1 MVILNSG
8 VIKMEKLKESYRKA
22 IKSIITITLYF
33 IWPTVLKFILK
44 LFGIETNEIF
54 SFISN
59 IILLIIIM
67 LIYFKDLKC
76 SLNKMPF
83 KKMLYLFVSLVIVQ
97 ILTNLISITILGVN
111 DHRTYGGIMP
121 SSLEKWP
128 LLVGLSLVIVY
139 PILETLVFNKSLK
152 DVINNKWAFIF
163 SSSLFF
169 WLVNLYAFDFKQSSI
184 IATMSC
190 FTTSIVINYFYY
202 KEDNI
207 SSIIV
212 VKMIYNLIFLCLP

>member
-1 MVILNSG
+1 
-8 VIKMEKLKESYRKA
+8 ME
-22 IKSIITITLYF
+22 
-33 IWPTVLKFILK
+33 V
-44 LFGIETNEIF
+44 NEIF

-67 LIYFKDLKC
+67 LIYLGDLKN
-76 SLNKMPF
+76 SLDKLSL
-83 KKMLYLFVSLVIVQ
+83 KKMSCLFIILVIVQ
-97 ILTNLISITILGVN
+97 VLTNLLSVTLIGVDN
-111 DHRTYGGIMP
+111 HSAYGGIMP
-121 SSLEKWP
+121 SSLGKWP
-128 LLVGLSLVIVY
+128 VLVGTSIAIIY
-139 PILETLVFNKSLK
+139 PILESLVFNKSLK
-152 DVINNKWAFIF
+152 DIINGKWTFIVC
-163 SSSLFF
+163 SSLFF
-169 WLVNLYAFDFKQSSI
+169 WLVNILAFDFKCISI